1 MFLPEPVSRHHP
13 SSTLSLNNRITKMLQ
28 EVLSLPET
36 VCNTSQIS
44 RNSLRIDVG
53 CQRCAHSDLEEGEF
67 CHLPAGQPFFQN
79 LVSTIIRKGMVDE
92 FNPQVSADSLP
103 AVTASGE

>member
-1 MFLPEPVSRHHP
+1 MEMLQGVALLPEV
-13 SSTLSLNNRITKMLQ
+13 
-28 EVLSLPET
+28 
-36 VCNTSQIS
+36 VCNSSQMP
-44 RNSLRIDVG
+44 RNPLRIDVI
-53 CQRCAHSDLEEGEF
+53 CRRCAHSALEEGEF

-103 AVTASGE
+103 AVTAPVA